1 MIPVRLLFVL
11 PSGHNPEFRIDCGG
25 SGGDARALR
34 ITRRSRAAATRICR
48 CVRRI
53 VGAPD
58 MLRARG
64 PAWLAAPIR
73 SMFPGH
79 WHTRRFLHLRSDIRY
94 DFYDS
99 SLPLSC
105 VERVRVALLREL
117 ESVMRDLV
125 LCQRPQLRQR
135 VCDAFDS
142 AIREDDSLRGG
153 DASMATAIRQRC
165 GIPQNVGSGWLY
177 D

>member
-11 PSGHNPEFRIDCGG
+11 PSGRNPEFRIDCGG
-25 SGGDARALR
+25 SGGDARVLR
-34 ITRRSRAAATRICR
+34 ITQRSRAAATRICR

-73 SMFPGH
+73 SMLPGH
-79 WHTRRFLHLRSDIRY
+79 WHIRRFLRLRFDIRY
-94 DFYDS
+94 DS
-99 SLPLSC
+99 SSSLSC
-105 VERVRVALLREL
+105 VERVRAALLREL

-125 LCQRPQLRQR
+125 LCQRSQLRQR

-142 AIREDDSLRGG
+142 AVREDDHFR
-153 DASMATAIRQRC
+153 DADVSMATAIRQRC

>member
-11 PSGHNPEFRIDCGG
+11 PDGRNPEFRIDRGG
-25 SGGDARALR
+25 SGGHARVLR
-34 ITRRSRAAATRICR
+34 ITQRSRAAATRICL

-53 VGAPD
+53 VDTPD

-73 SMFPGH
+73 RTFRDHQPCH
-79 WHTRRFLHLRSDIRY
+79 IQRFLRLRYDIRY
-94 DFYDS
+94 DFS
-99 SLPLSC
+99 SSVLRAT
-105 VERVRVALLREL
+105 RVRAALLYEL

-135 VCDAFDS
+135 VCNAFDS
-142 AIREDDSLRGG
+142 AVREDNHLYDA
-153 DASMATAIRQRC
+153 DASMATAIHQQSH
-165 GIPQNVGSGWLY
+165 IPQNVSSGWLY